1 MIKFFS
7 NFRIVFHFINFSLI
21 FLYIYPG
28 SLLGAIIYGNKKVQ
42 PQLTPDF
49 FNISSNHFYVFTIVS
64 VLGVLTYF
72 QLKKLYYL
80 FGFLILY
87 SIILELL
94 HIFIPNRTFQYE
106 DLFGNLYGVLI
117 VMIFW
122 NIYKFYEKNK

>member
-1 MIKFFS
+1 MIHFFS
-7 NFRIVFHFINFSLI
+7 NHKIIFKLINLGLFIFYL
-21 FLYIYPG
+21 YPG
-28 SLLGAIIYGNKKVQ
+28 SLLGFFFYNDFSKQ

-49 FNISSNHFYVFTIVS
+49 FNISSNHFYVFIIAS

-72 QLKKLYYL
+72 QSKKLNYM
-80 FGFLILY
+80 FVFLIFF

-94 HIFIPNRTFQYE
+94 HILIPNRSFQYE

>member
-1 MIKFFS
+1 MIHFFS
-7 NFRIVFHFINFSLI
+7 NHKIIFKLTNFVLLIVYL
-21 FLYIYPG
+21 YPG
-28 SLLGAIIYGNKKVQ
+28 SLVGFFIYNDFTKQ

-80 FGFLILY
+80 FGLLIFY

-94 HIFIPNRTFQYE
+94 HILIPNRTFQYE
-106 DLFGNLYGVLI
+106 DLFGNLYGVI
-117 VMIFW
+117 ASIFLLC
-122 NIYKFYEKNK
+122 IKKVYEKFK

>member
-1 MIKFFS
+1 MIHFFS
-7 NFRIVFHFINFSLI
+7 NHKIIFKLTNLVLLIVYL
-21 FLYIYPG
+21 YPG
-28 SLLGAIIYGNKKVQ
+28 SLAGFVVYNDFTKQ

-49 FNISSNHFYVFTIVS
+49 LNISSNHFYVFTIVS

-72 QLKKLYYL
+72 ELKKFNYL

-94 HIFIPNRTFQYE
+94 HIIIPKRTFQYE
-106 DLFGNLYGVLI
+106 DLLGNLYGVLI

>member
-1 MIKFFS
+1 MIHFFS
-7 NFRIVFHFINFSLI
+7 NHKIIFKLTNLVLLIVYL
-21 FLYIYPG
+21 YPG
-28 SLLGAIIYGNKKVQ
+28 SLAGFFIYNDFTKQ

-94 HIFIPNRTFQYE
+94 HILIPNRTFQYE

-122 NIYKFYEKNK
+122 NIYNFYEKNK